1 MDFQRL
7 SNMINKMDSQ
17 NFELL
22 SLTDIFNSGNRS
34 LRIPDYQRGYSW
46 ETSQRK
52 DLIEDIEYIIKGDY
66 AYRHY
71 TGTIVA
77 TRNEEKS
84 EKDGI
89 ETFDIVDGQQR
100 TTSLV
105 LLISVLAEKLKSS
118 KAKNIYP
125 SDFLVNT
132 FIGDGMKTGN
142 TVRKFISGKEQ
153 DGVFKKL
160 IFENERFDDVIES
173 KSDQNL
179 VNAYKEFKCWVDETK
194 VPPQKITKCIIENL
208 GFLFYAPENDTEI
221 GIMFEVIN
229 NRGKALSQLEK
240 IKNYLI
246 YFSQKNELKDLGNTV
261 KDCWPDILSRLN
273 SINYTSNDDE
283 DRFLRN
289 CWIVFKDTNKAK
301 SYHVYD
307 NLKEHWPPDQTEN
320 WESLKEFVQFMH
332 RASLTYTKFLGL
344 KEVTKDELKWLRR
357 IKLHPQNASVTPLI
371 LAIYERVSSKEI
383 RIELLELLEK
393 LNFRFYGTGIA
404 NRADSG
410 QGKLFTLAH
419 NLYNKYDQT
428 VEESDE
434 IYNEKWLKKQ
444 LIKFVSE
451 EANDSSFVQHLTL
464 DKDESGDYYHWA
476 GLKFFLT
483 SYEES
488 LKEAGRESLDL
499 EKFMNKRNP
508 EAPNDFFHREHI
520 WAKAETKHTSEDEEP
535 IMNKRR
541 LGNFILLKET
551 QNIKV
556 SNAPVE
562 EKVEIYWKD
571 RENDPNTLMIRKLK
585 VLFNEAKK
593 DELKYKKWEKR
604 TFNYYRNIYTRFLDK
619 HEELMVN
626 FALKRWRVDGIKD
639 SHKAVVIDSMREKNE
654 VYHFKD

>member
-1 MDFQRL
+1 MKD
-7 SNMINKMDSQ
+7 D
-17 NFELL
+17 FELL
-22 SLTDIFNSGNRS
+22 SIRDIFNSGNRR

-46 ETSQRK
+46 ETPQRK
-52 DLIEDIEYIIKGDY
+52 DLIEDTEYIIKGGY

-77 TRNEEKS
+77 TRNDELTER
-84 EKDGI
+84 DGI

-105 LLISVLAEKLKSS
+105 ILISVLVEKLKSPNVES
-118 KAKNIYP
+118 SYTA
-125 SDFLVNT
+125 DFLFNT
-132 FIGDGMKTGN
+132 FIGEGMETGN

-160 IFENERFDDVIES
+160 IFESGRHDNVVES

-179 VNAYKEFKCWVDETK
+179 VNAYNEFTNWIEETEI
-194 VPPQKITKCIIENL
+194 PPQKITKCIIENL
-208 GFLFYAPENDTEI
+208 GFLFYAPENDSEI

-261 KDCWPDILSRLN
+261 KDHWPDILSRLN

-307 NLKEHWPPDQTEN
+307 NLKEHWPPDQDQN
-320 WESLKEFVQFMH
+320 WMGLKEFVQFLH

-344 KEVTKDELKWLRR
+344 QEVSRGELKWLRR
-357 IKLHPQNASVTPLI
+357 IKLHPQNASITPLI
-371 LAIYERVSSKEI
+371 LAIYEKVTDPFVRV
-383 RIELLELLEK
+383 ELLELLEK

-404 NRADSG
+404 NRADTG
-410 QGKLFTLAH
+410 QGELFTLAH
-419 NLYNKYDQT
+419 DLYNQFGKQIED
-428 VEESDE
+428 SDE
-434 IYNEKWLKKQ
+434 IYDEQWLIRQ
-444 LIKFVSE
+444 LVKFVSE
-451 EANDSSFVQHLTL
+451 KANDSAFVQHLTL

-476 GLKFFLT
+476 GLKFFLA
-483 SYEES
+483 SYEEY
-488 LKEAGRESLDL
+488 LKEQNRETLDL
-499 EKFMNKRNP
+499 EKIMQKRNP
-508 EAPNDFFHREHI
+508 DAPNDFFHREHV

-535 IMNKRR
+535 VMNKRR

-562 EKVEIYWKD
+562 DKIELYWKD
-571 RENDPNTLMIRKLK
+571 RNNDPNTLMIRKLK
-585 VLFNEAKK
+585 SLFDKAVREEM
-593 DELKYKKWEKR
+593 DENDWSRKTY
-604 TFNYYRNIYTRFLDK
+604 NYYLNVYTRFLDQ

-626 FALKRWRVDGIKD
+626 FALDRWRVPGIKN
-639 SHKAVVIDSMREKNE
+639 SHKSVVIDSLRDKNE
-654 VYHFKD
+654 VYHFED

>member
-1 MDFQRL
+1 MNNTDNQ
-7 SNMINKMDSQ
+7 D
-17 NFELL
+17 FELL
-22 SLTDIFNSGNRS
+22 SITDIFNSGNRR

-46 ETSQRK
+46 EISQRK
-52 DLIEDIEYIIKGDY
+52 DLIEDIEYIIKGGY
-66 AYRHY
+66 TYRHY

-77 TRNEEKS
+77 TRNEELT
-84 EKDGI
+84 ERDGI

-105 LLISVLAEKLKSS
+105 ILISVLVEKLKSPNVES
-118 KAKNIYP
+118 PYSA
-125 SDFLVNT
+125 DFLFNT
-132 FIGDGMKTGN
+132 FIGEGMETGN

-160 IFENERFDDVIES
+160 IFESGRHDNVVES

-179 VNAYKEFKCWVDETK
+179 VNAYNEFTKWVEETEI
-194 VPPQKITKCIIENL
+194 PSHEITKCIIENL
-208 GFLFYAPENDTEI
+208 GFLFYAPENDSEI

-261 KDCWPDILSRLN
+261 KDHWPDILSRLN

-307 NLKEHWPPDQTEN
+307 NLKEHWPPDQKQN
-320 WESLKEFVQFMH
+320 WEDLKEFVQFMN

-344 KEVTKDELKWLRR
+344 KEVSNDEFKWLRR
-357 IKLHPQNASVTPLI
+357 IKLHPQNASITPLI
-371 LAIYERVSSKEI
+371 LAIYERVTNTEI
-383 RIELLELLEK
+383 RVELLELLEK

-410 QGKLFTLAH
+410 QGELFTLAH
-419 NLYNKYDQT
+419 KLYNQYGEM
-428 VEESDE
+428 VEEIDE

-444 LIKFVSE
+444 LIKFVSQ
-451 EANDSSFVQHLTL
+451 EANDSAFIQHLTL

-476 GLKFFLT
+476 GLKFFLA

-488 LKEAGRESLDL
+488 LKETGGESLDL
-499 EKFMNKRNP
+499 EKIMNKRNP

-520 WAKAETKHTSEDEEP
+520 WAKAETKHTNENEEP

-541 LGNFILLKET
+541 LGNFILLKES

-562 EKVEIYWKD
+562 KKVNNLYWKD
-571 RENDPNTLMIRKLK
+571 RVNDPNTLMIRRLK
-585 VLFNEAKK
+585 DLFEAAKK
-593 DELKYKKWEKR
+593 EEMAEKDWSRR
-604 TFNYYRNIYTRFLDK
+604 TYNYYRRVYTRFLDK

-626 FALKRWRVDGIKD
+626 FALKRWRVDGIRN

-654 VYHFKD
+654 VYHFED